1 MRKQSNTLNFEGQNI
16 YVGIDVHL
24 KSWTVSIL
32 SAHLHHKTFVQP
44 PSPEALSSYL
54 HAHFPNGNY
63 LSAYEAG
70 FSGFW
75 AHYKLVE
82 MGIQNI
88 VVNPADVSTSQKE
101 RLQKTDAVDSRKI
114 ARSLRSNELTA
125 IHVPCRE
132 TLEVRT
138 LLRSRD
144 ALVRDLARM
153 KQRIKAFLYYYG
165 IDYPEEFRHSGTH
178 WSRAFMN
185 WLRNGI
191 RMDTEEGSAG
201 FSLLLDSV
209 ESQRRLLLEATRKL
223 RALSRSDRYATDYGL
238 LRSVPGIG
246 MITALAF
253 LAELEDIRRFANS
266 DRLAGYIGL
275 VPTSHST
282 GEKDNKGEMTFRGQ
296 MQLRSKLIECAWF
309 AARLDPALNMAF
321 SKLTRRM
328 EPNKAIVRI
337 ARKLLNRIFYVL
349 KYKRRYKNETVE

>member
-32 SAHLHHKTFVQP
+32 SGHLHHKTFVQP

-54 HAHFPNGNY
+54 HSHFPNGNY

-75 AHYKLVE
+75 AHYKLVA

-153 KQRIKAFLYYYG
+153 KQRIKRECGPF
-165 IDYPEEFRHSGTH
+165 PF
-178 WSRAFMN
+178 
-185 WLRNGI
+185 
-191 RMDTEEGSAG
+191 AG
-201 FSLLLDSV
+201 F
-209 ESQRRLLLEATRKL
+209 RRVTAQASSGSDTKTEGAFPFRRICHRL
-223 RALSRSDRYATDYGL
+223 RTAAFR
-238 LRSVPGIG
+238 PGHRHDNG
-246 MITALAF
+246 FGFPCRTGRHTALRQFGQAC
-253 LAELEDIRRFANS
+253 
-266 DRLAGYIGL
+266 GL
-275 VPTSHST
+275 YWSYPHFPLH
-282 GEKDNKGEMTFRGQ
+282 G
-296 MQLRSKLIECAWF
+296 
-309 AARLDPALNMAF
+309 
-321 SKLTRRM
+321 
-328 EPNKAIVRI
+328 
-337 ARKLLNRIFYVL
+337 
-349 KYKRRYKNETVE
+349 

>member
-32 SAHLHHKTFVQP
+32 SEHLHHKTFVQP

-54 HAHFPNGNY
+54 HSHFPNGNY

-75 AHYKLVE
+75 AHYKLVA

-191 RMDTEEGSAG
+191 HMDTEEGSAG
-201 FSLLLDSV
+201 LSLLLDSV

-223 RALSRSDRYATDYGL
+223 RTLSRSDGYATDYEL

-246 MITALAF
+246 MITALSL

-309 AARLDPALNMAF
+309 AARIDPALNMAF

>member
-32 SAHLHHKTFVQP
+32 SGHLHHKTFVQP

-54 HAHFPNGNY
+54 HSHFPNGNY

-75 AHYKLVE
+75 AHYKLVA

-88 VVNPADVSTSQKE
+88 VVNPADVSTS
-101 RLQKTDAVDSRKI
+101 
-114 ARSLRSNELTA
+114 A

-191 RMDTEEGSAG
+191 HMDTEEGSAG
-201 FSLLLDSV
+201 LSLLLDSV

-223 RALSRSDRYATDYGL
+223 RVLSRSDRYATDYGL

-253 LAELEDIRRFANS
+253 PPIRT
-266 DRLAGYIGL
+266 GL
-275 VPTSHST
+275 RGISALSPLPTPRVRKT
-282 GEKDNKGEMTFRGQ
+282 IRG
-296 MQLRSKLIECAWF
+296 R
-309 AARLDPALNMAF
+309 
-321 SKLTRRM
+321 
-328 EPNKAIVRI
+328 
-337 ARKLLNRIFYVL
+337 
-349 KYKRRYKNETVE
+349 

>member
-32 SAHLHHKTFVQP
+32 SDHLHHKTFVQP

-63 LSAYEAG
+63 LSPYEAG

-138 LLRSRD
+138 LLRSRG

-153 KQRIKAFLYYYG
+153 KQRVKAFLYYYG
-165 IDYPEEFRHSGTH
+165 IDYREADLCDSSCITEKVFVSTVHKAKGLEFEKVIIFEATDGVYPFFDKKTPEE
-178 WSRAFMN
+178 
-185 WLRNGI
+185 I
-191 RMDTEEGSAG
+191 R
-201 FSLLLDSV
+201 
-209 ESQRRLLLEATRKL
+209 ES
-223 RALSRSDRYATDYGL
+223 
-238 LRSVPGIG
+238 
-246 MITALAF
+246 
-253 LAELEDIRRFANS
+253 
-266 DRLAGYIGL
+266 
-275 VPTSHST
+275 
-282 GEKDNKGEMTFRGQ
+282 
-296 MQLRSKLIECAWF
+296 
-309 AARLDPALNMAF
+309 ARL
-321 SKLTRRM
+321 
-328 EPNKAIVRI
+328 
-337 ARKLLNRIFYVL
+337 FYVAMTRAKKRL
-349 KYKRRYKNETVE
+349 HITYAESVSGISKWGTPYSIDKEPTPFLRHIKKYFYF

>member
-1 MRKQSNTLNFEGQNI
+1 M
-16 YVGIDVHL
+16 
-24 KSWTVSIL
+24 
-32 SAHLHHKTFVQP
+32 
-44 PSPEALSSYL
+44 
-54 HAHFPNGNY
+54 
-63 LSAYEAG
+63 
-70 FSGFW
+70 
-75 AHYKLVE
+75 
-82 MGIQNI
+82 
-88 VVNPADVSTSQKE
+88 VNLADVSTSQKE

-191 RMDTEEGSAG
+191 HMDTEEGGAG
-201 FSLLLDSV
+201 LSLLLDSV

>member
-32 SAHLHHKTFVQP
+32 SGHLHHKTFVQP

-114 ARSLRSNELTA
+114 ARSLRNNELTA

-165 IDYPEEFRHSGTH
+165 IDYPEEFQHSGTH

-191 RMDTEEGSAG
+191 RMDTEEGGAG
-201 FSLLLDSV
+201 LSLLLDSV

-223 RALSRSDRYATDYGL
+223 RALSRSDGYATDYEL

-246 MITALAF
+246 MITALSL
-253 LAELEDIRRFANS
+253 LAEL
-266 DRLAGYIGL
+266 
-275 VPTSHST
+275 
-282 GEKDNKGEMTFRGQ
+282 
-296 MQLRSKLIECAWF
+296 
-309 AARLDPALNMAF
+309 
-321 SKLTRRM
+321 
-328 EPNKAIVRI
+328 
-337 ARKLLNRIFYVL
+337 
-349 KYKRRYKNETVE
+349 